1 MPRRHRLVLP
11 EVPLHI
17 IQRGHD
23 RQPCFLVE
31 DDYRKFLNWLQL
43 QSRASQA
50 RIHAYVLMTNHVHL
64 LLSVVDAKSLACLM
78 KSTTQNYAQY
88 FNHRYRR
95 CGAVWQGR
103 YKSCVV
109 QTEDYFLTCQR
120 YIELNPVRAGM
131 VRYPGH
137 YRWSSYRCNAEG
149 RDDGIVTPH
158 LLYQRL
164 GVSPAA
170 RRLAYLRLIGEPM
183 ADDVAIARIR
193 SAINAERTL

>member
-11 EVPLHI
+11 GVSLHI

-23 RQPCFLVE
+23 RQPCFIVE
-31 DDYRKFLNWLQL
+31 NDYLKFLKWLEL
-43 QSRASQA
+43 HANATRASV
-50 RIHAYVLMTNHVHL
+50 HAYVLMSNHVHL
-64 LLSVVDAKSLACLM
+64 LLSVVDVKSLACLM
-78 KSTTQNYAQY
+78 KSTAQDYSQY
-88 FNHRYRR
+88 FNRRYQR

-109 QTEDYFLTCQR
+109 QTEDYFLACQR

-131 VRYPGH
+131 VRYPGN

-149 RDDGIVTPH
+149 RGDGVITPH

-164 GVSPAA
+164 GATPAD
-170 RRLAYLRLIGEPM
+170 RRQAYLGLFREQMTESAIG
-183 ADDVAIARIR
+183 RIR

>member
-11 EVPLHI
+11 GVPLHV

-31 DDYRKFLNWLQL
+31 DDYRKFLNWLAL
-43 QSRASQA
+43 HARATQA
-50 RIHAYVLMTNHVHL
+50 SVHAYVLMTNHVHL
-64 LLSVVDAKSLACLM
+64 LLSVADVKSLACLM
-78 KSTTQNYAQY
+78 KSTTQNYSQY
-88 FNHRYRR
+88 FNHRYQR

-109 QTEDYFLTCQR
+109 QTEDYFLACQR

-131 VRYPGH
+131 VRYPGN
-137 YRWSSYRCNAEG
+137 YRWSSYRCNSEG
-149 RDDGIVTPH
+149 RGDSVVTPH
-158 LLYQRL
+158 QLYQRL
-164 GVSPAA
+164 GATPTA
-170 RRLAYLRLIGEPM
+170 RQQAYLGLFGEQM
-183 ADDVAIARIR
+183 ADAAIERIR

>member
-11 EVPLHI
+11 CTPLHV

-31 DDYRKFLNWLQL
+31 DDYLQFLNSLQP
-43 QSRASQA
+43 QA
-50 RIHAYVLMTNHVHL
+50 RATRTQVHAYVLMTNHVHL
-64 LLSVVDAKSLACLM
+64 LLSVADAESLACLM
-78 KSTTQNYAQY
+78 KSTTQNYSQY
-88 FNHRYRR
+88 FNQRYQR

-109 QTEDYFLTCQR
+109 QTEDYLLACQR
-120 YIELNPVRAGM
+120 YIEMNPVRAGM
-131 VRYPGH
+131 VGYPGN

-149 RDDGIVTPH
+149 RDDGLVTPH
-158 LLYQRL
+158 ALYQRL
-164 GVSPAA
+164 AMKPAA
-170 RRLAYLRLIGEPM
+170 RRQAYLGLFSEQMTESTIG
-183 ADDVAIARIR
+183 RIR

>member
-11 EVPLHI
+11 GVPLHV

-23 RQPCFLVE
+23 RQSCFLVE
-31 DDYRKFLNWLQL
+31 DDYRKFLNWLEL
-43 QSRASQA
+43 HSRAAQA
-50 RIHAYVLMTNHVHL
+50 KVHAYVLMTNHVHV
-64 LLSVVDAKSLACLM
+64 LLSVVDVRSLAYLM
-78 KSTTQNYAQY
+78 KSTTQDYSQY

-109 QTEDYFLTCQR
+109 QSEDYFLACQR

-131 VRYPGH
+131 VEYPGN

-149 RDDGIVTPH
+149 RGDAVVTPH
-158 LLYQRL
+158 QLYQRL
-164 GVSPAA
+164 GTTPAA
-170 RRLAYLRLIGEPM
+170 RREAYLGLFREQM
-183 ADDVAIARIR
+183 ADAAIERIR

>member
-11 EVPLHI
+11 GVPLHV

-23 RQPCFLVE
+23 RQPCFIID
-31 DDYRKFLNWLQL
+31 DDYRKFLNWLEL
-43 QSRASQA
+43 HTRANRA
-50 RIHAYVLMTNHVHL
+50 KVHAYVLMTNHVHL
-64 LLSVVDAKSLACLM
+64 LLSVIDVKSLACLM
-78 KSTTQNYAQY
+78 KSTTQDYSQY

-109 QTEDYFLTCQR
+109 QTEEYFLACQR

-131 VRYPGH
+131 VDYPGN
-137 YRWSSYRCNAEG
+137 YRWSSYRCNAEE
-149 RDDGIVTPH
+149 RDDAVVTPH
-158 LLYQRL
+158 RLYLRL
-164 GVSPAA
+164 GTTPAA
-170 RRLAYLRLIGEPM
+170 RRQAYLGLLREQMTELAIG
-183 ADDVAIARIR
+183 RIR

>member
-11 EVPLHI
+11 GVPLHV

-23 RQPCFLVE
+23 RQPCFLID
-31 DDYRKFLNWLQL
+31 DDYRKFLNWLEL
-43 QSRASQA
+43 HSRANRA
-50 RIHAYVLMTNHVHL
+50 KVHAYVLMTNHVHL
-64 LLSVVDAKSLACLM
+64 LLSVIDVKSLACLM
-78 KSTTQNYAQY
+78 KSTTQDYSQY

-109 QTEDYFLTCQR
+109 QTEEYFLACQR

-131 VRYPGH
+131 VDYPGN

-149 RDDGIVTPH
+149 RDDRIVTPH
-158 LLYQRL
+158 QLYRRL
-164 GVSPAA
+164 GMAPAA
-170 RRLAYLRLIGEPM
+170 RRQAYLGLFREQMTELAIG
-183 ADDVAIARIR
+183 RIR